1 MRIAYFTDT
10 YRIGGAERF
19 LADLV
24 AGVAGAGHD
33 VAVVSPQASVL
44 DLVGESATGVDLV
57 GTRVDYSAVS
67 SWQDQLR
74 ALARAS
80 PELRAVIS
88 RLRPNVLHVSN
99 GGHPGSDLNR
109 LATIVARFAGKPKC
123 VLSVHSPASSR
134 SVSQPQLQA
143 LSDWLVW
150 RSVDAVHSATLF
162 QARSMSIRSMPPSL
176 LALIPYGVH
185 EPDGPSAE
193 VALLRSRLVS
203 GGRLLVGMVAATGEA
218 EKGHAVF
225 VEALAQSGVDAIGV
239 VVGRNPGASLAQ
251 QIERLNLT
259 ERVHLEGRV
268 ASVGPYVNAIDLL
281 VVPSTAFESLP
292 LVVLEAMAAGK
303 PVFASRLS
311 GIPEAV
317 IDGVTGRL
325 FEPGDVDALS
335 ALLREAVRD
344 RGQLERFGRA
354 GKERWR
360 EEFSVDAMTQR
371 MLGLYAEL
379 ASPRA

>member
-109 LATIVARFAGKPKC
+109 LATIVARVAGKPKC

-162 QARSMSIRSMPPSL
+162 
-176 LALIPYGVH
+176 
-185 EPDGPSAE
+185 
-193 VALLRSRLVS
+193 
-203 GGRLLVGMVAATGEA
+203 
-218 EKGHAVF
+218 
-225 VEALAQSGVDAIGV
+225 
-239 VVGRNPGASLAQ
+239 
-251 QIERLNLT
+251 
-259 ERVHLEGRV
+259 
-268 ASVGPYVNAIDLL
+268 
-281 VVPSTAFESLP
+281 
-292 LVVLEAMAAGK
+292 
-303 PVFASRLS
+303 
-311 GIPEAV
+311 
-317 IDGVTGRL
+317 
-325 FEPGDVDALS
+325 
-335 ALLREAVRD
+335 
-344 RGQLERFGRA
+344 
-354 GKERWR
+354 
-360 EEFSVDAMTQR
+360 
-371 MLGLYAEL
+371 
-379 ASPRA
+379 